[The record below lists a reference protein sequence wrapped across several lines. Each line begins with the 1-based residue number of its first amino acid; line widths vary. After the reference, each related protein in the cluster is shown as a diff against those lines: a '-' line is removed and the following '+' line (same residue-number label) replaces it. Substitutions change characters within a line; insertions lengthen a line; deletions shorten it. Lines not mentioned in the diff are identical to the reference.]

1 MSFNKYIFEKFT
13 TEIQSNVYDLIQKI
27 SEEHSIPI
35 ENLQQTYDTF
45 FQTKLSETPVTK
57 TTSKKK
63 TTVVKKTINRK
74 ETPIEKRCIA
84 KTKDGCCKGVKSSKG
99 PDFDLCILHN
109 RSGTKNYGVIEIA
122 SDTKPVE
129 EISKEE
135 VKTESDNELDN
146 ILKSTKKLN
155 FNN

>member
-35 ENLQQTYDTF
+35 ENLQETYDTF
-45 FQTKLSETPVTK
+45 FQTKLTEKPVEK

-63 TTVVKKTINRK
+63 ATVVKKTINRK
-74 ETPIEKRCIA
+74 ETPVEKRCIA

-99 PDFDLCILHN
+99 PDFELCSLHN
-109 RSGTKNYGVIEIA
+109 RSGTKNYGIVETNTE
-122 SDTKPVE
+122 TKPAE
-129 EISKEE
+129 ELEN
-135 VKTESDNELDN
+135 SDLEIENEIDQ
-146 ILKSTKKLN
+146 ILNGTKKINLV
-155 FNN
+155 